1 MSKYFLTLFLLGAAL
16 TPATAFA
23 QDNNNKNTTSEQAYL
38 DFQVETAARVKSQST
53 PLYPNHLRTAQI
65 TGTVLV
71 QFVVD
76 ETGTPQM
83 DTFKVLRSS
92 DAAFSESVRKA
103 VSKTMFV
110 PAEIKGKKVKQLVQ
124 QPYTFANGK

>member
-1 MSKYFLTLFLLGAAL
+1 MSKYLVTTLLLLGAAL

-23 QDNNNKNTTSEQAYL
+23 QDNKTVDQTYL
-38 DFQVETAARVKSQST
+38 DFQVETAARVKAQT
-53 PLYPNHLRTAQI
+53 APQYPDHLRAAQVA
-65 TGTVLV
+65 GNVLV

-76 ETGTPQM
+76 EAGTPQM

-92 DAAFSESVRKA
+92 DAAFSESVRRA
-103 VSKTMFV
+103 VSKSAFF

>member
-1 MSKYFLTLFLLGAAL
+1 MFKHFVPTLFLLGAAL

-23 QDNNNKNTTSEQAYL
+23 QENKNAATEQTFL
-38 DFQVETAARVKSQST
+38 DFQVEQAARVKVQNA
-53 PLYPNHLRTAQI
+53 PQYPNHLQRAQI

-76 ETGTPQM
+76 EAGTPQM

-92 DAAFSESVRKA
+92 DAAFSESVRRA
-103 VSKTMFV
+103 VSKSAFF